1 MNRSELGA
9 EIDPELRYGRRAVA
23 AAEIDPLLLL
33 PPAEHAPPG
42 VVAQAAA
49 GVVAEFGGVVR
60 RRGRR
65 AVLAPPRVIPAEGLR
80 QAGRDVRV
88 DPGPAEPAG
97 DKRRERG
104 A

>member
-23 AAEIDPLLLL
+23 AAEIDPLLIDHR
-33 PPAEHAPPG
+33 AEHAPPG

-49 GVVAEFGGVVR
+49 DVVAELGGVVR

-65 AVLAPPRVIPAEGLR
+65 AVRAPPGLIPEEGPR
-80 QAGRDVRV
+80 QARRDFGVA
-88 DPGPAEPAG
+88 PGPAEPAG
-97 DKRRERG
+97 DKGRER
-104 A
+104 